1 MRETNPKDKKLKQSG
16 KLRRRKQSRE
26 QRASWRF
33 RSVSGHVDLLD
44 ADVFEN
50 PELPLLER

>member
-26 QRASWRF
+26 QRASWRL

-50 PELPLLER
+50 PELPLPER